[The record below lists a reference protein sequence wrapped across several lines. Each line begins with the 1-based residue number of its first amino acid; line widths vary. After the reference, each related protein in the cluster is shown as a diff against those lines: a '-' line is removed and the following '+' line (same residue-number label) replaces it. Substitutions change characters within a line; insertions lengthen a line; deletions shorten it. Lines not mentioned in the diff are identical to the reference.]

1 MRKKLK
7 KKNIKNLIL
16 SIICIFVLQGLAI
29 SAPATTQIPVSSSY
43 DDMVS
48 VAREQV
54 SASPASGDVQVQT
67 KLQEE
72 PLAPRGDL
80 AYSNAMPEAQVAN
93 TTAIQPQVQTKTKPR
108 KSFASMV
115 FKFILAMIWVVISS
129 IVIFIILISY
139 KKLILKGKPVRP
151 TYETT
156 EQSLDTPKNFKEAI
170 KLFLDK
176 TKW

>member
-1 MRKKLK
+1 M
-7 KKNIKNLIL
+7 KKNNIKRLIL
-16 SIICIFVLQGLAI
+16 SVACILTIQGLAI
-29 SAPATTQIPVSSSY
+29 SAPTSQIPVSASY
-43 DDMVS
+43 DDMLN
-48 VAREQV
+48 VAKEQV
-54 SASPASGDVQVQT
+54 SSSPATGDIQVQARA
-67 KLQEE
+67 QEE

-93 TTAIQPQVQTKTKPR
+93 TTLVQPQVQTKTKPR

-129 IVIFIILISY
+129 IVIFVILISY
-139 KKLILKGKPVRP
+139 KRLILKGKPVRP

>member
-1 MRKKLK
+1 M
-7 KKNIKNLIL
+7 KKNNIKRLIL
-16 SIICIFVLQGLAI
+16 SIACILTIQGLAI
-29 SAPATTQIPVSSSY
+29 SAPTSQIPVSASY
-43 DDMVS
+43 DDMLN
-48 VAREQV
+48 VAKEQV
-54 SASPASGDVQVQT
+54 SSSPATGDVQVQARA
-67 KLQEE
+67 QEE

-93 TTAIQPQVQTKTKPR
+93 TTSIQPQVQTKTKPK

-129 IVIFIILISY
+129 IVIFVILISY
-139 KKLILKGKPVRP
+139 KRLILKGKPVRP

>member
-1 MRKKLK
+1 M
-7 KKNIKNLIL
+7 KKNNIKRLIL
-16 SIICIFVLQGLAI
+16 SIACILTIQGLAI
-29 SAPATTQIPVSSSY
+29 SAPTSQIPVSASY
-43 DDMVS
+43 DDMLN
-48 VAREQV
+48 VAKEQV
-54 SASPASGDVQVQT
+54 SSSPATGDVQVQARA
-67 KLQEE
+67 QEE

-93 TTAIQPQVQTKTKPR
+93 TTAVQPQVQTKTKPK

-129 IVIFIILISY
+129 IVIFVILISY
-139 KKLILKGKPVRP
+139 KRLILKGKPVRP

>member
-1 MRKKLK
+1 M
-7 KKNIKNLIL
+7 KKNNIENLIL
-16 SIICIFVLQGLAI
+16 SIACILTVQLLAV
-29 SAPATTQIPVSSSY
+29 SAPTSQIPVSASY
-43 DDMVS
+43 DDMIN

-54 SASPASGDVQVQT
+54 SSSPATGDIQVQARA
-67 KLQEE
+67 QEE

-80 AYSNAMPEAQVAN
+80 AYSNATPEAQVAN
-93 TTAIQPQVQTKTKPR
+93 TTAIQPQVQQTQTKPK

-139 KKLILKGKPVRP
+139 KRFILKGKPVRP

>member
-1 MRKKLK
+1 M
-7 KKNIKNLIL
+7 KKNNIKRLIL
-16 SIICIFVLQGLAI
+16 SVACILTIQGLAI
-29 SAPATTQIPVSSSY
+29 SAPTSQIPVSASY
-43 DDMVS
+43 DDMLN
-48 VAREQV
+48 VAKEQV
-54 SASPASGDVQVQT
+54 SSSPATGDIQVQARA
-67 KLQEE
+67 QEE

-93 TTAIQPQVQTKTKPR
+93 TTLVQPQVQTKTKPR

-115 FKFILAMIWVVISS
+115 FKFILAIIWVVISS
-129 IVIFIILISY
+129 IVIFVILISY
-139 KKLILKGKPVRP
+139 KRLILKGKPVRP

>member
-1 MRKKLK
+1 MVQ
-7 KKNIKNLIL
+7 NI
-16 SIICIFVLQGLAI
+16 AI
-29 SAPATTQIPVSSSY
+29 SIPNSQIPVSASY
-43 DDMVS
+43 EDMLN
-48 VAREQV
+48 VAKEQV
-54 SASPASGDVQVQT
+54 SSSPATGDIQVQA
-67 KLQEE
+67 KAQEE

-80 AYSNAMPEAQVAN
+80 AYSNTTPEVQVAN
-93 TTAIQPQVQTKTKPR
+93 TTAIQTPVQNKTKPKR
-108 KSFASMV
+108 SFASMF

-129 IVIFIILISY
+129 IVIFVILISY
-139 KKLILKGKPVRP
+139 KRLVLKGKPIRP

>member
-1 MRKKLK
+1 MKKN
-7 KKNIKNLIL
+7 NIKNLIL
-16 SIICIFVLQGLAI
+16 SIVCILTIQMVAI
-29 SAPATTQIPVSSSY
+29 SVPTSQIPVSASY
-43 DDMVS
+43 DDMIN

-54 SASPASGDVQVQT
+54 SSSPTSGDIQVQA
-67 KLQEE
+67 KAQEE

-80 AYSNAMPEAQVAN
+80 AYSNTMPEVAN
-93 TTAIQPQVQTKTKPR
+93 TTAIQPQVQPQTKPK

-115 FKFILAMIWVVISS
+115 FKFILAMIWVIISS

-139 KKLILKGKPVRP
+139 KRLILKGKPVRP

>member
-1 MRKKLK
+1 MKKN
-7 KKNIKNLIL
+7 NIKNLIL
-16 SIICIFVLQGLAI
+16 SIACILTLQLVAI
-29 SAPATTQIPVSSSY
+29 SAPTSQIPVSASY
-43 DDMVS
+43 DDMIN
-48 VAREQV
+48 VAKEQV
-54 SASPASGDVQVQT
+54 SSSPATGDIQVQARA
-67 KLQEE
+67 QEE

-80 AYSNAMPEAQVAN
+80 ASSNAMPEAQVAN
-93 TTAIQPQVQTKTKPR
+93 TTAVQPQVQQTQTKPK

-129 IVIFIILISY
+129 IVIFVILISY
-139 KKLILKGKPVRP
+139 KRLILKGKPVRP

-156 EQSLDTPKNFKEAI
+156 EHSLDTPKNFKEAI

>member
-1 MRKKLK
+1 MKKN
-7 KKNIKNLIL
+7 NIKNLIL
-16 SIICIFVLQGLAI
+16 SIACILTIQGLAI
-29 SAPATTQIPVSSSY
+29 SAPTSQIPVSASY
-43 DDMVS
+43 DDMLN
-48 VAREQV
+48 VAKEQV
-54 SASPASGDVQVQT
+54 SSSPATGDVQVQARA
-67 KLQEE
+67 QEE

-93 TTAIQPQVQTKTKPR
+93 TTSIQPQVQTKTKPK

-129 IVIFIILISY
+129 IVIFVILISY
-139 KKLILKGKPVRP
+139 KRLILKGKPVRP

>member
-1 MRKKLK
+1 MQ
-7 KKNIKNLIL
+7 NI
-16 SIICIFVLQGLAI
+16 AI
-29 SAPATTQIPVSSSY
+29 SVPNSQIPVSASY
-43 DDMVS
+43 EDMLN
-48 VAREQV
+48 VAKEQV
-54 SASPASGDVQVQT
+54 SSSPATGDIQVQA
-67 KLQEE
+67 KAQEE

-80 AYSNAMPEAQVAN
+80 AYSNAVPEVQVAN
-93 TTAIQPQVQTKTKPR
+93 TTAIQPPVQNKTKPKR
-108 KSFASMV
+108 SFASMF

-129 IVIFIILISY
+129 IVIFVILISY
-139 KKLILKGKPVRP
+139 KRLILKGKPVRP

>member
-1 MRKKLK
+1 MKN
-7 KKNIKNLIL
+7 NIKNLIL
-16 SIICIFVLQGLAI
+16 SIACILTIQGLAI
-29 SAPATTQIPVSSSY
+29 SAPTSQIPVSASY
-43 DDMVS
+43 DDMLN
-48 VAREQV
+48 VAKEQV
-54 SASPASGDVQVQT
+54 SSSPATGDIQVQARA
-67 KLQEE
+67 QEE

-93 TTAIQPQVQTKTKPR
+93 TTLVQPQVQTKTKPR

-129 IVIFIILISY
+129 IVIFVILISY
-139 KKLILKGKPVRP
+139 KRLILKGKPVRP

>member
-1 MRKKLK
+1 M
-7 KKNIKNLIL
+7 KKNNIKRLIL
-16 SIICIFVLQGLAI
+16 SIACILTIQGLAI
-29 SAPATTQIPVSSSY
+29 SAPTSQIPVSASY
-43 DDMVS
+43 DDMLN
-48 VAREQV
+48 VAKEQV
-54 SASPASGDVQVQT
+54 SSSPATGDVQVQARA
-67 KLQEE
+67 QEE

-93 TTAIQPQVQTKTKPR
+93 TTSVQPQVQTKTKPK

-129 IVIFIILISY
+129 IVIFVILISY
-139 KKLILKGKPVRP
+139 KRLILKGKPVRP

>member
-1 MRKKLK
+1 MKKN
-7 KKNIKNLIL
+7 NIKNLIL
-16 SIICIFVLQGLAI
+16 SISCILTLQLVAI
-29 SAPATTQIPVSSSY
+29 SASTTQIPVSTSY
-43 DDMVS
+43 DDMIN
-48 VAREQV
+48 VAKEQV
-54 SASPASGDVQVQT
+54 SSSPATGNIQVQARAH
-67 KLQEE
+67 EE

-80 AYSNAMPEAQVAN
+80 AYSNAMPTTTQAAN
-93 TTAIQPQVQTKTKPR
+93 TTAVQPEVQQTTQTKPK

-129 IVIFIILISY
+129 IVIFVILISY
-139 KKLILKGKPVRP
+139 KRLILKGKTVRP

>member
-1 MRKKLK
+1 M
-7 KKNIKNLIL
+7 KKNNIKRLIL
-16 SIICIFVLQGLAI
+16 SIACILTIQGLAI
-29 SAPATTQIPVSSSY
+29 SAPTSQIPVSASY
-43 DDMVS
+43 DDMLN
-48 VAREQV
+48 VAKEQV
-54 SASPASGDVQVQT
+54 STSPATGDVQVQARA
-67 KLQEE
+67 QEE

-93 TTAIQPQVQTKTKPR
+93 TTSVQPQVQTKTKPK

-129 IVIFIILISY
+129 IVIFVILISY
-139 KKLILKGKPVRP
+139 KRLILKGKPVRP

>member
-1 MRKKLK
+1 M
-7 KKNIKNLIL
+7 KKNNIKRLIL
-16 SIICIFVLQGLAI
+16 SVACILTIQGLAI
-29 SAPATTQIPVSSSY
+29 SAPTSQIPVSASY
-43 DDMVS
+43 DDMLN
-48 VAREQV
+48 VAKEQV
-54 SASPASGDVQVQT
+54 SSSPATGDIQVQARA
-67 KLQEE
+67 QEE

-93 TTAIQPQVQTKTKPR
+93 TTAVQPQVQTKTKPK

-129 IVIFIILISY
+129 IVIFVILISY
-139 KKLILKGKPVRP
+139 KRLILKGKPVRP

>member
-1 MRKKLK
+1 MQ
-7 KKNIKNLIL
+7 NI
-16 SIICIFVLQGLAI
+16 AI
-29 SAPATTQIPVSSSY
+29 SVPNSQIPVSASY
-43 DDMVS
+43 EDMLN
-48 VAREQV
+48 VAKEQV
-54 SASPASGDVQVQT
+54 SSSPATGDIQVQA
-67 KLQEE
+67 KAQEE

-80 AYSNAMPEAQVAN
+80 AYSNAVPEVQVAN
-93 TTAIQPQVQTKTKPR
+93 TTAIQTPVQNKTKPKR
-108 KSFASMV
+108 SFASMF

-129 IVIFIILISY
+129 IVIFVILISY
-139 KKLILKGKPVRP
+139 KRLILKGKPVRP

>member
-1 MRKKLK
+1 M
-7 KKNIKNLIL
+7 KKNNIKRLIL
-16 SIICIFVLQGLAI
+16 SIACILTIQGLAI
-29 SAPATTQIPVSSSY
+29 SAPTSQIPVSASY
-43 DDMVS
+43 DDMLN
-48 VAREQV
+48 VAKEQV
-54 SASPASGDVQVQT
+54 STSPATGDVQVQARA
-67 KLQEE
+67 QEE

-93 TTAIQPQVQTKTKPR
+93 TTAVQPQVQTKTKPK

-129 IVIFIILISY
+129 IVIFVILISY
-139 KKLILKGKPVRP
+139 KRLILKGKPVRP

>member
-1 MRKKLK
+1 MKN
-7 KKNIKNLIL
+7 NIKNLIL
-16 SIICIFVLQGLAI
+16 SIACILTIQGLAI
-29 SAPATTQIPVSSSY
+29 SAPTSQIPVSASY
-43 DDMVS
+43 DDMLN
-48 VAREQV
+48 VAKEQV
-54 SASPASGDVQVQT
+54 SSSPATGDIQVQARA
-67 KLQEE
+67 QEE

-93 TTAIQPQVQTKTKPR
+93 TTAVQPQVQTKTKPK

-129 IVIFIILISY
+129 IVIFVILISY
-139 KKLILKGKPVRP
+139 KRLILKGKPVRP